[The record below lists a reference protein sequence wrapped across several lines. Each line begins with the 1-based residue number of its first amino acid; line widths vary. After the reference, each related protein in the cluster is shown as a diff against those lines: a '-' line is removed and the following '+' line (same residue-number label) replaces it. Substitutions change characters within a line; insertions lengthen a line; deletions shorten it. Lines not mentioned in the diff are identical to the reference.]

1 MLLIDHD
8 DAERDIDALLAADPH
23 NDTDPTPAIVAAL
36 TAARAAHAEALVAP
50 QGTPQRTAYALHAA
64 AEAVE
69 DEGLATGL
77 ALATSAAYAL
87 RGDDGPMGVEE
98 WARQALQPSDRVPAY
113 ERHLRLFVRLG
124 CDVHGCTAA
133 AKVLVVL
140 PRGQEGFRCVGHL
153 REVYS
158 TLPKGALT
166 VGIAGGQHSG
176 GEAWDTCEERAIEHE
191 RGAYE
196 TLSARG
202 VL

>member
-1 MLLIDHD
+1 MSRGRN
-8 DAERDIDALLAADPH
+8 AALAA
-23 NDTDPTPAIVAAL
+23 AK
-36 TAARAAHAEALVAP
+36 AAHAEALVHP
-50 QGTPQRTAYALHAA
+50 QGNPFRTAHALHAC
-64 AEAVE
+64 AERAE
-69 DEGLATGL
+69 DDGVDTGL
-77 ALATSAAYAL
+77 SLPSSAAYDN
-87 RGDDGPMGVEE
+87 RTGEPMGVET

>member
-1 MLLIDHD
+1 MS
-8 DAERDIDALLAADPH
+8 RGR
-23 NDTDPTPAIVAAL
+23 NAAL
-36 TAARAAHAEALVAP
+36 ESARAAHAEALVNP
-50 QGTPQRTAYALHAA
+50 QGTPSATAYVLHYA

-69 DEGLATGL
+69 DEGGDTGL
-77 ALATSAAYAL
+77 ALPTSASYSL
-87 RGDDGPMGVEE
+87 RSGEPMGVVE
-98 WARQALQPSDRVPAY
+98 WARQALQPADRVPAY
-113 ERHLRLFVRLG
+113 KRHLRLFVRLG

-140 PRGQEGFRCVGHL
+140 PRGAEGFRCVGHL
-153 REVYS
+153 REAYA

-191 RGAYE
+191 AYE

>member
-1 MLLIDHD
+1 
-8 DAERDIDALLAADPH
+8 
-23 NDTDPTPAIVAAL
+23 
-36 TAARAAHAEALVAP
+36 LVHP
-50 QGTPQRTAYALHAA
+50 QGTPSATAYALHYA

-69 DEGLATGL
+69 DEGGDTGL
-77 ALATSAAYAL
+77 ALPTSASYAL
-87 RGDDGPMGVEE
+87 RGADGPMGVEA

-113 ERHLRLFVRLG
+113 ERHLRLYVRLG
-124 CDVHGCTAA
+124 CDVHGCTDA

-166 VGIAGGQHSG
+166 VGIAGGQRG

>member
-1 MLLIDHD
+1 MSRGRN
-8 DAERDIDALLAADPH
+8 AALAA
-23 NDTDPTPAIVAAL
+23 AK
-36 TAARAAHAEALVAP
+36 AAHAEALVHP
-50 QGTPQRTAYALHAA
+50 QGNPFRTAHALHAA
-64 AEAVE
+64 AERAE
-69 DEGLATGL
+69 DDGVDTGL
-77 ALATSAAYAL
+77 SLPSSAAYDN
-87 RGDDGPMGVEE
+87 RTGEPMGVET

>member
-8 DAERDIDALLAADPH
+8 DAERSIDALLAADPH
-23 NDTDPTPAIVAAL
+23 NDTDTTGHHTTALAA
-36 TAARAAHAEALVAP
+36 AKAAHAEELIAP
-50 QGTPQRTAYALHAA
+50 RGTPQRTAYALHAA
-64 AEAVE
+64 AERAE
-69 DEGLATGL
+69 DDGVDTGL
-77 ALATSAAYAL
+77 SLPSSAAYDN
-87 RGDDGPMGVEE
+87 RKGEPMGVEA

-124 CDVHGCTAA
+124 CDVHGCTEA

-166 VGIAGGQHSG
+166 VGIAGGQHG

-196 TLSARG
+196 SLSARG